1 MLYIFVMFKRITSNA
16 LIISAL
22 FSGSLFMCSCDSSG
36 TLAASSS
43 IFFDDDKAI
52 RTTEISGLGVDPDFQ
67 SIVDRFVIEA
77 NKRNV
82 SMNLDGLDIQY
93 GDTDGAYGECS
104 YIGTDTKDIVITPDL
119 RNSPDDLKDE
129 IVLHEL
135 GHCIL
140 GRKHS
145 SNPSSIMHATNI
157 IGEPWR
163 TEVLDELFSL

>member
-1 MLYIFVMFKRITSNA
+1 MIAS
-16 LIISAL
+16 
-22 FSGSLFMCSCDSSG
+22 SLFICSCDSTSDAVVSRINN
-36 TLAASSS
+36 TFDTIADNITDISDPVDDPSDQQPASSN
-43 IFFDDDKAI
+43 K
-52 RTTEISGLGVDPDFQ
+52 RVDPDFQ

-82 SMNLDGLDIQY
+82 SVDLDGLDIQY
-93 GDTDGAYGECS
+93 GNTDGAYGECS